1 MARANG
7 DMEVVPVVAGGRF
20 LWAIMSADRSQMTAN
35 VTMTAMNVE
44 VYSIQSQDSPV
55 IAFCHVL
62 RTHHER

>member
-44 VYSIQSQDSPV
+44 VYSIQ
-55 IAFCHVL
+55 FT
-62 RTHHER
+62 R